1 MRCALTKSVLPAD
14 RCRAEN
20 VSAMSCRERDK
31 MILAFA
37 LVLNE
42 GNNATYDLETAANE
56 TERKEALSVIES
68 AQYHSQR
75 LRAAVLDHCQQ
86 HGC

>member
-1 MRCALTKSVLPAD
+1 
-14 RCRAEN
+14 
-20 VSAMSCRERDK
+20 

-42 GNNATYDLETAANE
+42 GHNATYDLETAASE
-56 TERKEALSVIES
+56 TERKEALNVIES

-75 LRAAVLDHCQQ
+75 LRAQVLDHCRQ